1 MWLMAQVTEYVSLLG
16 WYSFR
21 WDFCFTMSEC
31 HIHTM
36 TYMPYYTM
44 SVWHVPE
51 CTCIQITCT
60 PPSLWNW
67 VVESCTTPCHF
78 DMSKNA
84 HVPMSDVTL
93 HPGNWMQSYR
103 VVLHHASLPCGRIQ
117 VYPGQMYI
125 PLQIKP
131 SYTELNYSM
140 SVWYVIAWR
149 CTQVRWNPP
158 TPPANRTS
166 CYRVLVHHVSL
177 KCGKK
182 QMYPGQM

>member
-1 MWLMAQVTEYVSLLG
+1 
-16 WYSFR
+16 
-21 WDFCFTMSEC
+21 MSEC
-31 HIHTM
+31 HICTM

-103 VVLHHASLPCGRIQ
+103 VVLHHVSLTCGRMQ
-117 VYPGQMYI
+117 MYPGQMYI

-131 SYTELNYSM
+131 SSTELNYSM
-140 SVWYVIAWR
+140 SVWYVIECR
-149 CTQVRWNPP
+149 CTQVRWIP
-158 TPPANRTS
+158 TTTPTNQTL
-166 CYRVLVHHVSL
+166 CYRALVHHVSL
-177 KCGKK
+177 KCGRI